1 MILFSQSKILE
12 NPRKSDPF
20 PISDPMNFVVRPW
33 QLFITNLSR
42 GRIGEDN
49 ATLLGSLLIS
59 QFQLAAIVR
68 AYVPEEDR
76 RPFYFLSTNSKILPP
91 VPSLRLRPGSR
102 FPKHGLFDLMRRLAT
117 RRVISSVMSQ
127 AELKFLPSVIGSS
140 PRRRS

>member
-68 AYVPEEDR
+68 AYVPEDDL
-76 RPFYFLSTNSKILPP
+76 RPFYFSKILPP